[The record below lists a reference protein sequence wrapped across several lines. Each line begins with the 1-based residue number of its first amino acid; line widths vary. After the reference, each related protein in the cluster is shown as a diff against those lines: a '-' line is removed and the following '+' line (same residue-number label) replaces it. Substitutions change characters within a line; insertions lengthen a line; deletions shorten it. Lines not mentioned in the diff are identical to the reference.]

1 MNGHMH
7 GCLDAWVRNIIY
19 SRKVWIPPH
28 WDGYIFSIVTAWH
41 LKKWKSVRIK
51 KKITA
56 PGVYGTETK

>member
-1 MNGHMH
+1 MH

-28 WDGYIFSIVTAWH
+28 WDGYIFSIVTAQ
-41 LKKWKSVRIK
+41 